1 MYIFFFLCENKTCFL
16 HLKSDLIPHSKPK
29 ATVLYIKK
37 FLTPSPSLIHFSFR
51 KKRVS
56 EGALMFTANSLLPC
70 NHGNVMRQ
78 GLA

>member
-1 MYIFFFLCENKTCFL
+1 M
-16 HLKSDLIPHSKPK
+16 PHFK

-37 FLTPSPSLIHFSFR
+37 YRR
-51 KKRVS
+51 KNLLHAS
-56 EGALMFTANSLLPC
+56 EGALMFISNSLLPC